1 MKRIEKVIIA
11 MVDDVTKMLTIN
23 CVKKLLPEAQIIDG
37 STDLEIYYY
46 LHNADDKILLIFDRF
61 FNGYILK
68 YKLMYYRSLNEQMK
82 IIFVEYGYCVS
93 ELGLRLYEAKAD
105 GFICE
110 IEKEAEFT
118 KNLNTIIDGGKY
130 FPEVVKAQ
138 VDSGEKEDKKRISHE
153 LTDREYQIAI
163 YKGKGFTNKEI
174 SFALGITDDCVRQHS
189 SSMCRKIGWKS
200 PNDLYLLNQR
210 LAAFDIRSW
219 HC

>member
-1 MKRIEKVIIA
+1 

-37 STDLEIYYY
+37 STDMEIYYY

-118 KNLNTIIDGGKY
+118 KSLNTIIDGGKY

-174 SFALGITDDCVRQHS
+174 SFALGITDDCVPSRAGARHIPS
-189 SSMCRKIGWKS
+189 GCCCTTGRS
-200 PNDLYLLNQR
+200 
-210 LAAFDIRSW
+210 IRSAATMTA
-219 HC
+219 

>member
-1 MKRIEKVIIA
+1 MKKIQKVIIA

-23 CVKKLLPEAQIIDG
+23 CVKKLLPEAQVIDG
-37 STDLEIYYY
+37 RTDLEIYYY
-46 LHNADDKILLIFDRF
+46 LHNVEDNILLIFDRF

-68 YKLMYYRSLNEQMK
+68 YKLMYYRSLNERMK
-82 IIFVEYGYCVS
+82 IIFVEYGYCVP
-93 ELGLRLYEAKAD
+93 ELGLRLHEANAD
-105 GFICE
+105 GFVCD
-110 IEKEAEFT
+110 IEKESELT
-118 KNLNTIIDGGKY
+118 KGLNTIIDGGVY
-130 FPEVVKAQ
+130 FPEVVKVQ
-138 VDSGEKEDKKRISHE
+138 VKSGEKEDKKRITHE

-163 YKGKGFTNKEI
+163 YKGKGFSNKEI

-189 SSMCRKIGWKS
+189 SAMCRKIGWKS